1 MFETIKKMMLT
12 GVDIA
17 IVTKERAEEMVKEMV
32 NKGTLSG
39 HQGKEFV
46 EKLVKESRHAQE
58 TFDAKLDELL
68 QKAVSKL
75 DLVGK
80 RDFEKLSKKVTRLET
95 QIKGMKKEI
104 SADEKQ

>member
-12 GVDIA
+12 GVGIA
-17 IVTKERAEEMVKEMV
+17 IVTKERAEEMAKEMV
-32 NKGTLSG
+32 NKGTLSE

-46 EKLVKESRHAQE
+46 EKLVKESREAHEA
-58 TFDAKLDELL
+58 FDAKLDELL

-75 DLVGK
+75 DLVEK

-95 QIKGMKKEI
+95 KIKGIKKEI
-104 SADEKQ
+104 SADEK